1 MGEWSAVVKTIST
14 ALGSL
19 MGYMFGGWNMF
30 MNLLLWLVVLDWL
43 TGWGAAWINGELKS
57 RKGYHGIAR
66 KVAIF
71 ALVAVSHFI
80 DIILGGQQYFQNA
93 VVFFYLAN
101 ELLSIIENVGRMG
114 VPVPKILRKAIEVF
128 NEKSGEEVK
137 AKDETSG
144 SEGQAADSQDKAI

>member
-1 MGEWSAVVKTIST
+1 MGEWSSIIKTIST
-14 ALGSL
+14 TLGALA
-19 MGYMFGGWNMF
+19 GYMFGGWNML

-43 TGWGAAWINGELKS
+43 TGWAAAWIKGELKS

-71 ALVAVSHFI
+71 GLVVISHFI
-80 DIILGGQQYFQNA
+80 DVILGGQQYFQNA

-114 VPVPKILRKAIEVF
+114 VPVPKIFRKAIEEF
-128 NEKSGEEVK
+128 NEISGE
-137 AKDETSG
+137 KDDGNENGRSSGETP
-144 SEGQAADSQDKAI
+144 DSQDKAV

>member
-1 MGEWSAVVKTIST
+1 MGEWSSIIKTIST
-14 ALGSL
+14 ALGAL
-19 MGYMFGGWNMF
+19 AGYMFGGWNML

-43 TGWGAAWINGELKS
+43 TGWAAAWIKGELKS

-71 ALVAVSHFI
+71 GLVVISHFI
-80 DIILGGQQYFQNA
+80 DVILGGQQYFQNA

-114 VPVPKILRKAIEVF
+114 VPVPKIFRKAIEEF
-128 NEKSGEEVK
+128 NEISGEK
-137 AKDETSG
+137 GDGNDNGRSSG
-144 SEGQAADSQDKAI
+144 EAPDSQNKAV

>member
-1 MGEWSAVVKTIST
+1 MGEWSSIIKTIST
-14 ALGSL
+14 ALGAL
-19 MGYMFGGWNMF
+19 AGYMFGGWNML

-43 TGWGAAWINGELKS
+43 TGWAAAWIKGELKS

-71 ALVAVSHFI
+71 GLVVISHFI
-80 DIILGGQQYFQNA
+80 DVILGGQQYFQNA

-114 VPVPKILRKAIEVF
+114 VPVPKVFRRAIEEF
-128 NEKSGEEVK
+128 NEISGEKGDGNEV
-137 AKDETSG
+137 DRSSG
-144 SEGQAADSQDKAI
+144 EAPDPQDKAV

>member
-1 MGEWSAVVKTIST
+1 MGEWSSIIKTIST
-14 ALGSL
+14 ALGAL
-19 MGYMFGGWNMF
+19 AGYMFGGWNML

-43 TGWGAAWINGELKS
+43 TGWAAAWIKGELKS

-71 ALVAVSHFI
+71 GLVVISHFI
-80 DIILGGQQYFQNA
+80 DVILGGQQYFQNA

-114 VPVPKILRKAIEVF
+114 VPVPKVFRRAIEEF
-128 NEKSGEEVK
+128 NEISGEKGDSNENGRS
-137 AKDETSG
+137 SG
-144 SEGQAADSQDKAI
+144 EAPDSQDKAL

>member
-1 MGEWSAVVKTIST
+1 MGEWSSIIKTIST
-14 ALGSL
+14 ALGAL
-19 MGYMFGGWNMF
+19 AGYMFGGWNML

-43 TGWGAAWINGELKS
+43 TGWAAAWIKGELKS

-71 ALVAVSHFI
+71 GLVVISHFI
-80 DIILGGQQYFQNA
+80 DVILGGQQYFQNA

-114 VPVPKILRKAIEVF
+114 VPVPKIFRKAIEEF
-128 NEKSGEEVK
+128 NEISGE
-137 AKDETSG
+137 KDDGNENGRSSG
-144 SEGQAADSQDKAI
+144 EAPDSQNKAV